1 MEDIFAIFFNTS
13 EVMFDFVERYGALTY
28 LLLFLII
35 FCETGL
41 VVTPFLPG
49 DGLLFSA
56 GILAAAEKL
65 NIWWVGPLLL
75 SAAIL
80 GNTSNYFI
88 GKYLGERM
96 VHAKKFRL
104 IRRNHILRT
113 NQYYE
118 KHGGKA
124 LILGRFIPVIRTMVP
139 FVAGIGKMKFRPFI
153 QYTILG
159 GMIWVL
165 PITLGGYF
173 FGDIVWVQK
182 NFLLIYLLLW
192 VVTLVPLLW
201 DILVMRLQMMLAKR
215 PFPRTR
221 LLRRKKRED

>member
-1 MEDIFAIFFNTS
+1 MEGIFDIFFNTS
-13 EVMFDFVERYGALTY
+13 EVLFDFVERYGVLTY

-56 GILAAAEKL
+56 GILAAADKL
-65 NIWWVGPLLL
+65 NIWYVGLLL
-75 SAAIL
+75 LAAAVL

-88 GKYLGERM
+88 GKYLGDRL

-139 FVAGIGKMKFRPFI
+139 FVAGVGKMKFRPFFS
-153 QYTILG
+153 YTLLG

-165 PITLGGYF
+165 PYTLGGYY
-173 FGDIVWVQK
+173 FGEIVWVQK
-182 NFLLIYLLLW
+182 NFLLIYLLTW
-192 VVTLVPLLW
+192 VVTLIPLLW
-201 DILVMRLQMMLAKR
+201 DIIMMRVRMMFAKR

-221 LLRRKKRED
+221 LLRRKPRE